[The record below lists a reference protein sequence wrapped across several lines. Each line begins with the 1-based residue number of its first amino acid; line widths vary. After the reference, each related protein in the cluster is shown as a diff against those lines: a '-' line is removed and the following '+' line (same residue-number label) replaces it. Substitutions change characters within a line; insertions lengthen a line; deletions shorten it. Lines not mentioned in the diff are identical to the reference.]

1 MRVLLRSDV
10 SGLGKRGDLVDVA
23 AGYARNY
30 LVPQGL
36 AIKANA
42 GIEAQAEAMRR
53 SRDVRDATQ
62 RAQAEDIARQLV
74 PTVITVAG
82 KTGGGDKLF
91 GSITTADVV
100 DAVRDQTGIELDR
113 HDLDAGEHIKTL
125 GTHTVT
131 AKLHSEVQFQI
142 TIEVVAES

>member
-23 AGYARNY
+23 NGYARNY
-30 LVPQGL
+30 LVPKGL

-42 GIEAQAEAMRR
+42 GMEAQAESRRR

-62 RAQAEDIARQLV
+62 RAQAEDVARQLV
-74 PTVITVAG
+74 PTVITVKAKAG
-82 KTGGGDKLF
+82 SEGKLF
-91 GSITTADVV
+91 GSVTTNDVV
-100 DAVRDQTGIELDR
+100 EAVREQTGIELDR
-113 HDLDAGEHIKTL
+113 HDLDTGEHIKTT
-125 GTHTVT
+125 GTHAVQ

-142 TIEVVAES
+142 TIEVEPV